1 MLFQLY
7 FTRRTLLIQISS
19 YLYHIMMILL
29 GAYQYMY
36 ICTIKIIILIFHTRK
51 AGLTKRDDQRTE
63 KAIGHDDS
71 EHTQHPSVL
80 GAVLELPHH
89 SLHNT
94 TRDNSQSIGFTMC
107 RNLTHFC
114 TLSNTCICYKAKCQD
129 KQFDLF

>member
-1 MLFQLY
+1 MLIQLY
-7 FTRRTLLIQISS
+7 FTRRTLLIQTSS

-29 GAYQYMY
+29 GTYQYMY
-36 ICTIKIIILIFHTRK
+36 ICTMKIIILIFHTRK
-51 AGLTKRDDQRTE
+51 ARLTKRDDQRTE
-63 KAIGHDDS
+63 KAIGHDDG

-89 SLHNT
+89 SLYNT
-94 TRDNSQSIGFTMC
+94 TRDNSQCIGFTMC